1 MCVID
6 VGWAEDAERFQCL
19 HTQDLGS
26 HLGLNKTSGPQ
37 QDIWGIESQ
46 WGRPHTPI
54 FMTVKYSP
62 AHLF

>member
-6 VGWAEDAERFQCL
+6 VGWTEDAEISMSPY
-19 HTQDLGS
+19 TGS
-26 HLGLNKTSGPQ
+26 GIPSGPQ

-46 WGRPHTPI
+46 WGRPRTPI